1 MNEPIAEREYLK
13 IRLLNGRNPE
23 VEGVHTTDHGKA
35 IIIRANDSQLQPSIA
50 SMLWLVMLL
59 NNEWE
64 KGK

>member
-1 MNEPIAEREYLK
+1 MDEPVAEREYLK

-23 VEGVHTTDHGKA
+23 VEGVHTTDDEKA
-35 IIIRANDSQLQPSIA
+35 IIRANDSQLQPSIA